1 MEASASYGTFDDVRL
16 KATGSLVLDQW
27 RAALRLSGFRS
38 KADGIITNTV
48 DGRKLN
54 DNDSWGV
61 RGKFL
66 FEPSDATS
74 IYVIGDYGESN
85 RNCCASTV
93 RSVMPTTIYYNGR
106 SEEHTSEL
114 QSLMR

>member
-16 KATGSLVLDQW
+16 KATGSLVLDQG

-38 KADGIITNTV
+38 KADGSITNTV
-48 DGRKLN
+48 DGRTLN

-66 FEPSDATS
+66 LEPSDTHPIS
-74 IYVIGDYGESN
+74 VIGAYGETN
-85 RNCCASTV
+85 RNTYA
-93 RSVMPTTIYYNGR
+93 PT
-106 SEEHTSEL
+106 SPSALL
-114 QSLMR
+114 QPHN

>member
-16 KATGSLVLDQW
+16 KATGSLVLDQG

-38 KADGIITNTV
+38 KADGLITNTV

-74 IYVIGDYGESN
+74 IYV
-85 RNCCASTV
+85 
-93 RSVMPTTIYYNGR
+93 R

-114 QSLMR
+114 HSLMPISYAVFCSKKTTRRASVP